1 MLFAGCAD
9 VRGCVRM
16 CADVCGCVNGFVGV
30 FFLPGSGLASARSFV
45 PLGTKRA
52 EDLQKHKD
60 KDRMESV
67 QMMQVGCRLHACTAA
82 WQHDGACF

>member
-1 MLFAGCAD
+1 MVSLG
-9 VRGCVRM
+9 
-16 CADVCGCVNGFVGV
+16 

-45 PLGTKRA
+45 PLGTTRA

-82 WQHDGACF
+82 HGSMTAHAFEIHFSYIV